1 MRNIS
6 YKQHNTH
13 QGSRKARGQPQTQRW
28 QKIIKPMKESDDL
41 GIEEQ
46 LKIKGLV
53 NETDK
58 PLTNLTKGKEEVAQS
73 TIKKALRAHTPKS
86 YKNLRR
92 MGAFLNAY
100 HLSKLKAE
108 DMSNLN

>member
-1 MRNIS
+1 MAENNKA
-6 YKQHNTH
+6 YE
-13 QGSRKARGQPQTQRW
+13 RKWWPRDWRAT
-28 QKIIKPMKESDDL
+28 
-41 GIEEQ
+41 

-108 DMSNLN
+108 DMSNLNWPITSNKIEALIKGPHTKKSPG